1 MKPATL
7 RKRMAGLTLV
17 QQRRAAA
24 WVSEGGVAAACERV
38 RDWFN
43 LMVTEK
49 ELAEFFAWQSSDRPV
64 ETSAGFA
71 TRIAEL
77 LKGPGRFEA
86 GGEPG
91 VMAGQAILEA
101 RAVAED
107 DVKVLKTLRALR
119 QKDQLVALA
128 TRKVVLLERRAARV
142 KAAEEA
148 AKPPPEKKLSQEEKQ
163 RKIEEYFNLTMP
175 IEPGPAATMEW
186 SKAKRLET
194 IRRRHAPNPAHASLA
209 RYRCVKS
216 ED

>member
-1 MKPATL
+1 MKAATL
-7 RKRMAGLTLV
+7 GKRMAGLTLV

-24 WVSEGGVAAACERV
+24 WAREGGVAAACERV
-38 RDWFN
+38 RGWFN
-43 LMVTEK
+43 LMVTEQ
-49 ELAEFFAWQSSDRPV
+49 ELAEFFSWPSSDRPG
-64 ETSAGFA
+64 ERSSGFA

-77 LKGPGRFEA
+77 LRGPGRFEA

-107 DVKVLKTLRALR
+107 DVKVLKTLRTLR

-142 KAAEEA
+142 EAAEEE
-148 AKPPPEKKLSQEEKQ
+148 AKPPPEKKLTQEEKQ

-175 IEPGPAATMEW
+175 LEP
-186 SKAKRLET
+186 
-194 IRRRHAPNPAHASLA
+194 AP
-209 RYRCVKS
+209 
-216 ED
+216 EDEES